1 MEMNTEELTTFINIT
16 SNMSKTIG
24 EQKEQMKQLN
34 TRVEKNDA
42 EMQRLLSEND
52 ALRRRVAELEGQM
65 DEAKLQI
72 LELTQK
78 NVAKN
83 VNINILN
90 VFMSEGIIPLTAQL
104 LDKNF
109 HSMPW
114 NAQMSS
120 HWLVNNSLWDNVSA
134 EIIKI
139 CKKATEVKD
148 NPNATHNTFIT
159 GNVSSI
165 TNDVTMTGNDAV
177 YNENNNKME

>member
-1 MEMNTEELTTFINIT
+1 
-16 SNMSKTIG
+16 
-24 EQKEQMKQLN
+24 MKQLN

>member
-24 EQKEQMKQLN
+24 KQEVQMKQLN

>member
-1 MEMNTEELTTFINIT
+1 MNTEELTTFINIT

-24 EQKEQMKQLN
+24 KQEVQMKQLN

-104 LDKNF
+104 LEKNF

>member
-1 MEMNTEELTTFINIT
+1 MEMNTEEFTTFINIT
-16 SNMSKTIG
+16 ANMSKTIG
-24 EQKEQMKQLN
+24 EQEEQMKQLN

-42 EMQRLLSEND
+42 EMQRVLSENE
-52 ALRRRVAELEGQM
+52 ALLRRVAELEEKLN
-65 DEAKLQI
+65 EANRQI

-114 NAQMSS
+114 NAQMTCN
-120 HWLVNNSLWDNVSA
+120 WLVNNSLWDNVSA
-134 EIIKI
+134 DIIKV

>member
-24 EQKEQMKQLN
+24 KQEVQMKQLN

-104 LDKNF
+104 LEKNF

>member
-1 MEMNTEELTTFINIT
+1 MNTEELTTFINIT

-24 EQKEQMKQLN
+24 KQEVQMKQLN

>member
-16 SNMSKTIG
+16 SNMSKMIG
-24 EQKEQMKQLN
+24 EQEVQMKQLN

-52 ALRRRVAELEGQM
+52 ALRRRVAELEGQV

>member
-1 MEMNTEELTTFINIT
+1 MNTEELTTFINIT

-24 EQKEQMKQLN
+24 EQEVQMKQLN

-42 EMQRLLSEND
+42 EMQRLLIEND

>member
-1 MEMNTEELTTFINIT
+1 MNTEELTTFINIT

-24 EQKEQMKQLN
+24 KQEVQMKQLN

-52 ALRRRVAELEGQM
+52 ALRRRVAELEGQV

>member
-24 EQKEQMKQLN
+24 KQEVQMKQLN

-65 DEAKLQI
+65 DDAKLQI